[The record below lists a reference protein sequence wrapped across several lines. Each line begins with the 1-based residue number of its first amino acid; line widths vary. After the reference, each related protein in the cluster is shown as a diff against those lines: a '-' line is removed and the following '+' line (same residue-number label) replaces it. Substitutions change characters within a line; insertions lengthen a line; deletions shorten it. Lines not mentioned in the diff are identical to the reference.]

1 MIRRACI
8 PIGFTWS
15 SPFVRWQGSLAE
27 LPTIDL
33 AADVT
38 TRALQQRRL
47 PPEQLSSIV
56 LGTTIPNPGLF
67 YGAPTVA
74 ARIGAP
80 GITGPMVSQACA
92 TGVAVAHA
100 AALEIETG
108 NDGLVLGISA
118 DRLSNSPLLVYPS
131 GAGVGGSPTSE
142 HWLLQAMA
150 KDPWAGASMLTTAEL
165 VAAES
170 GATRQELDDV
180 TLQRYEQYEQALAD
194 DRSFQRRYMVSVHVP
209 GRKGETVVDA
219 DEGVHP
225 TTPEGLAKLA
235 PVLPDGLLTYG
246 SQTHPADAAAGMVVT
261 TEERARELSGE
272 GLVRLLGFGF
282 ARVAKAEMPK
292 AAVPAAQSAL
302 HAAGMSMEDVDLVTT
317 HNPFVVNDT
326 WFSQQTGFPLD
337 RMNAYGC
344 SLIYGHPH
352 SATGTRAIAELIEA
366 LRLRGGGVGL
376 FTGCAAGDT
385 GGSVVLRVED

>member
-8 PIGFTWS
+8 PIGFTWT
-15 SPFVRWQGSLAE
+15 SPFVRWQGSLGE
-27 LPTIDL
+27 MPTIDL

-38 TRALQQRRL
+38 SRALRERGF
-47 PPEQLSSIV
+47 PAEDVASIV

-80 GITGPMVSQACA
+80 GITGPMISQACA

-100 AALEIETG
+100 AALDVVGGAEG
-108 NDGLVLGISA
+108 PVLGVTA
-118 DRLSNSPLLVYPS
+118 DRLSNSPMLVYPS
-131 GAGVGGSPTSE
+131 TSGVGGSPSTE

-150 KDPWAGASMLTTAEL
+150 KDPWAGESMLTTAER

-170 GATRQELDDV
+170 GATREELDEL
-180 TLQRYEQYEQALAD
+180 TLQRYEQYERALDD
-194 DRSFQRRYMVSVHVP
+194 DRAFQRRYMVPVHVP
-209 GRKGETVVDA
+209 GRKGETVVEA
-219 DEGVHP
+219 DEGVHR

-235 PVLPDGLLTYG
+235 PVQPDGVLTYG
-246 SQTHPADAAAGMVVT
+246 SQTHPADAAAGLVVT
-261 TEERARELSGE
+261 TEERARELSDE
-272 GLVRLLGFGF
+272 GVVRLLGFGF
-282 ARVAKAEMPK
+282 ARVGKAEMPK
-292 AAVPAAQSAL
+292 AAVPAAQNAL
-302 HAAGMSMEDVDLVTT
+302 AAAELSIADVDLVTT

-337 RMNAYGC
+337 RMNTYGC

-352 SATGTRAIAELIEA
+352 SATGTRGIAELIEA

-385 GGSVVLRVED
+385 GGAVVLRVED